1 MDSAVLPAVEAAKQ
15 QFCVEMMKGLDTRR
29 KNDQFCDV
37 ILEVGSGDDQARLK
51 AHKIVL
57 CAASPFFDNA
67 LNSDMK
73 EKKEGV
79 IRLQETSKAVME
91 KVLEYLYTGHVD
103 INESNAHELLA
114 KADYFLIPSLKV
126 LSSKFIMQALS
137 LSNCI
142 VAYYLALKYRCGEL
156 LKRAKDYIHAN
167 FVAVAETEEFL
178 SLSSK
183 EVQEWISS
191 YEIIIKGEEVIF
203 EVVVKW
209 IETNGCRKN
218 LQCFYDLFQHVRL
231 VYVPLNYLSK
241 VILPHRFVKARKKC
255 LDLALDAINCI
266 SEGTEEHFFC
276 QSPRKCLKTHEDAI
290 VACGQRKTLCYLPSE
305 DKWYQLAGMLSP
317 HNPYCHTLSTC
328 HGKSY
333 LIGGNMN
340 NSTSERYEPSLNLW
354 TSGKAPEGDVSEA
367 RGCAA
372 AATLQGFLYVVGGK
386 SKSEYGKRLSTVQK
400 YNPDTNIWQEVSPLS
415 SPRSSICAV
424 ADGTYLYAIGGICDS
439 GKFVKIVERFDPTNN
454 TWDKCRPTL
463 AKRRHPAGAAI
474 KQKVFV
480 FGGLAEQSAA
490 DSCEVYDPAT
500 NIWTGIPSAVA
511 PRGYASAVSF
521 KEHIYVFGC
530 FQSEGGSKQ
539 EMSLQAY
546 DVDNNEWVPLIR
558 SFGTEFFKIS
568 RLRILRDVLLTCQV
582 LES

>member
-1 MDSAVLPAVEAAKQ
+1 MDSVALPAVETSKQ

-51 AHKIVL
+51 AHRVVL
-57 CAASPFFDNA
+57 CAASPFFDSA

-79 IRLQETSKAVME
+79 IRLEETSKAVME
-91 KVLEYLYTGHVD
+91 EVLEYLYTGHVV
-103 INESNAHELLA
+103 INENNAHELLV

-126 LSSKFIMQALS
+126 LSSKFIMQTLS

-142 VAYYLALKYRCGEL
+142 VAYYLALKYRCEVL
-156 LKRAKDYIHAN
+156 LKCAKNFIHAN
-167 FVAVAETEEFL
+167 FVAVAESEEFL
-178 SLSSK
+178 NLSSK

-191 YEIIIKGEEVIF
+191 DEIIIKGEEVVF

-209 IETNGCRKN
+209 MDMNGCRKN

-231 VYVPLNYLSK
+231 VYLPLHYLSK

-266 SEGTEEHFFC
+266 SGGTEEHFFN
-276 QSPRKCLKTHEDAI
+276 QSPRKCLKTHEDVI
-290 VACGQRKTLCYLPSE
+290 VACGYRRTLCYLPSE
-305 DKWYQLAGMLSP
+305 DKWYQLADMLSP
-317 HNPYCHTLSTC
+317 HNSYCHTLSTC
-328 HGKSY
+328 HGKLY
-333 LIGGNMN
+333 LIGGNLCS
-340 NSTSERYEPSLNLW
+340 STSERYEPSLNLW
-354 TSGKAPEGDVSEA
+354 TSGKAPESDVSEV
-367 RGCAA
+367 RGCSA

-386 SKSEYGKRLSTVQK
+386 SKSNDGKRLSTVQK
-400 YNPDTNIWQEVSPLS
+400 YNPDTNIWQDVSPLR

-424 ADGTYLYAIGGICDS
+424 ADGSYLYAIGGMS
-439 GKFVKIVERFDPTNN
+439 ETRKFVDIVERFDPTNN
-454 TWDKCRPTL
+454 TWDKCRSTL
-463 AKRRHPAGAAI
+463 AKRRHAAGVAI

-480 FGGLAEQSAA
+480 FGGLSEKSTA

-500 NIWTGIPSAVA
+500 NIWTGIPNAVA

-530 FQSEGGSKQ
+530 FQSEDGSRQ

-546 DVDNNEWVPLIR
+546 DVENNDWIPLTWP
-558 SFGTEFFKIS
+558 FGSRFFKIS
-568 RLRILRDVLLTCQV
+568 RLRILRDVLLNCKV
-582 LES
+582 LKS

>member
-37 ILEVGSGDDQARLK
+37 ILEVSSGDDQARLK

-79 IRLQETSKAVME
+79 IRLEETSKAVME
-91 KVLEYLYTGHVD
+91 EVLEYLYTGHAV
-103 INESNAHELLA
+103 INENNAHELLA

-126 LSSKFIMQALS
+126 LSSKFIMQTLS

-142 VAYYLALKYRCGEL
+142 VAYYLALKYRCEEL
-156 LKRAKDYIHAN
+156 LKGAKDFIHAN

-178 SLSSK
+178 NMSSK
-183 EVQEWISS
+183 EVQEWLSS
-191 YEIIIKGEEVIF
+191 DEIIIKGEEVVF

-209 IETNGCRKN
+209 IEANGCRKN

-266 SEGTEEHFFC
+266 SEGTEEHFFS
-276 QSPRKCLKTHEDAI
+276 QAPRKCLKTHEDAI

-305 DKWYQLAGMLSP
+305 DKWYQLADMLSP
-317 HNPYCHTLSTC
+317 HNSYCHTLSTC
-328 HGKSY
+328 HGKLY
-333 LIGGNMN
+333 LIGGNV
-340 NSTSERYEPSLNLW
+340 SSGTSERYEPSLDLW
-354 TSGKAPEGDVSEA
+354 TSGKAPEGDVSEV

-386 SKSEYGKRLSTVQK
+386 SKSNDGKRLSTVQK
-400 YNPDTNIWQEVSPLS
+400 YNPDTNIWQDVSPLS

-424 ADGTYLYAIGGICDS
+424 ADGTYLYAIGGMSDT
-439 GKFVKIVERFDPTNN
+439 GKFVNIVERFDPTNN
-454 TWDKCRPTL
+454 TWDKCCSTL
-463 AKRRHPAGAAI
+463 ARRRHAAGAAI

-480 FGGLAEQSAA
+480 FGGLSEQSAA

-530 FQSEGGSKQ
+530 FQSEDGSRQ

-546 DVDNNEWVPLIR
+546 DVDSNEWVPLIR
-558 SFGTEFFKIS
+558 SFGLRFFKIS

>member
-1 MDSAVLPAVEAAKQ
+1 MDSVALPAVEASKQ
-15 QFCVEMMKGLDTRR
+15 QFCVEMMKGLDTLQ

-37 ILEVGSGDDQARLK
+37 ILEVGSDDDQARLK
-51 AHKIVL
+51 AHRLVL

-73 EKKEGV
+73 EKREGV
-79 IRLQETSKAVME
+79 IRLEETSKAVME
-91 KVLEYLYTGHVD
+91 KVLEYLYTGHVG

-126 LSSKFIMQALS
+126 LSSKFLMQTLS

-142 VAYYLALKYRCGEL
+142 VAYYLALKYRCEEL
-156 LKRAKDYIHAN
+156 LKGAKNFVHAN
-167 FVAVAETEEFL
+167 FIAVAETEEFL
-178 SLSSK
+178 NLSSE

-191 YEIIIKGEEVIF
+191 DEVIIKGEEVVF

-209 IETNGCRKN
+209 MDMNGCRKN

-231 VYVPLNYLSK
+231 VYLPLHYLSK

-266 SEGTEEHFFC
+266 SEGTEEHSFT
-276 QSPRKCLKTHEDAI
+276 QSPRKCLKTHEDVI
-290 VACGQRKTLCYLPSE
+290 VACGHRKTLCYLPSE
-305 DKWYQLAGMLSP
+305 DKWYQLADMLSP

-328 HGKSY
+328 HGKLY
-333 LIGGNMN
+333 LIGGNLC
-340 NSTSERYEPSLNLW
+340 SDTSERYEPSLNLW
-354 TSGKAPEGDVSEA
+354 TSGKAPESDVSEVK
-367 RGCAA
+367 GCSA

-386 SKSEYGKRLSTVQK
+386 SISNDGKRLSTVQK
-400 YNPDTNIWQEVSPLS
+400 YNPDTNIWQDVSSLS
-415 SPRSSICAV
+415 SPRASVCAV
-424 ADGTYLYAIGGICDS
+424 ADGRYLYAIGGMS
-439 GKFVKIVERFDPTNN
+439 ETGKFVKIVERYDPTNN
-454 TWDKCRPTL
+454 TWDKRCSTL
-463 AKRRHPAGAAI
+463 AKRRHATGAAI

-480 FGGLAEQSAA
+480 FGGLSEQSAA

-500 NIWTGIPSAVA
+500 NIWTGIPNAVA

-530 FQSEGGSKQ
+530 FQSEDGSSE

-546 DVDNNEWVPLIR
+546 DVENNVWIPLIR
-558 SFGTEFFKIS
+558 PFASRFF
-568 RLRILRDVLLTCQV
+568 
-582 LES
+582 